1 MGRLIAGG
9 KATLADLKERLD
21 LEDAYSILEAEY
33 VVMRNE
39 EIAQKESMARAGAKG
54 VNHD

>member
-9 KATLADLKERLD
+9 KATLADLKEHLD

-33 VVMRNE
+33 VAARNE
-39 EIAQKESMARAGAKG
+39 DAAQKEAMARAGAKG
-54 VNHD
+54 GNHD

>member
-33 VVMRNE
+33 VAARNE
-39 EIAQKESMARAGAKG
+39 DAAQKEAAERAGAKG
-54 VNHD
+54 